1 MDAAWIE
8 FLRGGATPQHA
19 AQVYGEIDEL
29 GASVAGYL
37 AAGFAVGEPAIVV
50 ATPEHWA
57 CFAEQ
62 LAGCGW
68 DADKVTEAGLL
79 HVVDADSLL
88 ESFMLGTSPD
98 PELFQLTVGAL
109 VESVAARFP
118 DTTVRAFGEMVDLLC
133 ERGQPAAAASLEDL
147 WNDLARRQRFSLLCG
162 YGQGADHSELC
173 RSHSRVLVA

>member
-8 FLRGGATPQHA
+8 FLRGGVTPQHA
-19 AQVYGEIDEL
+19 AQVYGDIDEL

-68 DADKVTEAGLL
+68 DAEKAMEAGLL
-79 HVVDADSLL
+79 QVVDADSLL
-88 ESFMLGTSPD
+88 EF
-98 PELFQLTVGAL
+98 ELTVGAL
-109 VESVAARFP
+109 VESVAERFP
-118 DTTVRAFGEMVDLLC
+118 DTTIRAFGEMVDLLC

-147 WNDLARRQRFSLLCG
+147 WNDLARRKRFSLLCG
-162 YGQGADHSELC
+162 YREGADHPNLH